1 MMKQAQ
7 KTKEQVFEELLQYLP
22 PELEQLAYDF
32 KVFVRSR
39 KIKTVPEL
47 LRVVLLY
54 CGLDLSL
61 REVAGHLT
69 LLDERIT
76 DEAVRKRLKACQ
88 PWVKALLFEM
98 LPHRSPTHLPEGLR
112 FCAFDGSSIQAPGAT
127 GTDYR
132 LHIGMDLVTLEF
144 THLLVTDK
152 STGESLKNYPL
163 NPGDVAVVDRGLCH
177 ASGILEKQQQGAD
190 VVVRYNQYCMP
201 LLKEDGTSLDLISEL
216 KQFDLERKNSLS
228 VKSFPVYRPVAG
240 TSEKESEE
248 KLSGHLM
255 VMRLPAKEAKEARR
269 KCRRKASKK
278 GRRQPRVE
286 TLFMTEFLMVFTTL
300 SPSIL
305 SPKALLELYQCR
317 WQIEIAIKR
326 LKSLLDIDKLRS
338 KPGILADVWLNGKLL
353 YALMLEKHKRKRFGD
368 DWGYLNQ
375 QRIGTWW
382 RTWNLLKQEIAQM
395 ITGVNYWHW
404 ENWPDCLS
412 VLFER
417 PRRRKLQT
425 LPKSVRKLLTN
436 YPDLTVGNFAII
448 SSG

>member
-1 MMKQAQ
+1 MEQPQ
-7 KTKEQVFEELLQYLP
+7 TKEQVFDELLQYLP

-98 LPHRSPTHLPEGLR
+98 LPHRSPTHLPKGLR

-152 STGESLKNYPL
+152 YTGESLTNYPL

-177 ASGILEKQQQGAD
+177 ASGILEKQQQGAE
-190 VVVRYNQYCMP
+190 VVARYNQYCMP
-201 LLKEDGTSLDLISEL
+201 LDKEDGTPFDLISEL
-216 KQFDLERKNSLS
+216 KQFDIEHKKSLS
-228 VKSFPVYRPVAG
+228 VKSFPVSRLVAG
-240 TSEKESEE
+240 KDQKESEE
-248 KLSGHLM
+248 KSGHLM
-255 VMRLPAKEAKEARR
+255 VMRT
-269 KCRRKASKK
+269 
-278 GRRQPRVE
+278 GRR
-286 TLFMTEFLMVFTTL
+286 
-300 SPSIL
+300 
-305 SPKALLELYQCR
+305 
-317 WQIEIAIKR
+317 
-326 LKSLLDIDKLRS
+326 
-338 KPGILADVWLNGKLL
+338 GGKLIS
-353 YALMLEKHKRKRFGD
+353 YALNKAF
-368 DWGYLNQ
+368 
-375 QRIGTWW
+375 
-382 RTWNLLKQEIAQM
+382 
-395 ITGVNYWHW
+395 
-404 ENWPDCLS
+404 
-412 VLFER
+412 
-417 PRRRKLQT
+417 
-425 LPKSVRKLLTN
+425 
-436 YPDLTVGNFAII
+436 
-448 SSG
+448 